1 MSRAIQDAIGQAIV
15 DREWDEVLRLLQTRP
30 DIVNWYTPNYGP
42 LQLMAHEYDGS
53 RKWFEIVDTMIQ
65 LGVSPNAVGMQRH
78 SPLKI
83 LAEKSLRRD
92 SNETWDIRPAFLLL
106 LQYGA
111 DPYAEDDPYVYASSE
126 NAFKFAFAEEADALL
141 PAPVFVPYSGGVFD
155 VIDGVDKP
163 IADYL
168 SEDPGNIVMII
179 NGTRAFGLNRLQLAH
194 SAVDDVIADE
204 LPDFSLIRY
213 RCRPGSANR
222 LLITPKDVDI
232 KHPLLKINVPEPYLI
247 DTPEMYSLL
256 NSTAKIW
263 LATVLPRVADRIAS
277 HNVISEDGG
286 ETNLEGN
293 AYSVVGAAHCQD
305 GSGPISF
312 VRIRPAVIVL
322 SGGRRSI
329 RRTLHKSKRRS
340 TRKSIRRSRS
350 RSIRKRHT

>member
-1 MSRAIQDAIGQAIV
+1 MSRAIQDAIEEAIL
-15 DREWDEVLRLLQTRP
+15 DRKWDEVLRLLQTGP
-30 DIVNWYTPNYGP
+30 DIVNWHTANYGP
-42 LQLMAHEYDGS
+42 LQVMADEYDGS
-53 RKWFEIVDTMIQ
+53 REWFEIVDTMIQ
-65 LGVSPNAVGMQRH
+65 LGVSPNAVGLQLH
-78 SPLKI
+78 SPLTI
-83 LAEKSLRRD
+83 LAEKSFRRD
-92 SNETWDIRPAFLLL
+92 SNETWDIRPAFRLL

-111 DPYAEDDPYVYASSE
+111 DPYAEDHPPYNLMPD
-126 NAFKFAFAEEADALL
+126 NAFKFAWGDEADALL
-141 PAPVFVPYSGGVFD
+141 PPPVFVPYSGGVFD

-194 SAVDDVIADE
+194 SAVDDYIISNQR
-204 LPDFSLIRY
+204 PDFSLIRY
-213 RCRPGSANR
+213 KCKPGSANR
-222 LLITPKDVDI
+222 LLIQRNDVDI
-232 KHPLLKINVPEPYLI
+232 NHPLLKINVPEPYLI

-263 LATVLPRVADRIAS
+263 LASVLPRVADLIAS

-322 SGGRRSI
+322 SGGRKQKVTV
-329 RRTLHKSKRRS
+329 RRRSKRRS
-340 TRKSIRRSRS
+340 KRRSRS

>member
-1 MSRAIQDAIGQAIV
+1 MSRAVQDAIGQAIV
-15 DREWDEVLRLLQTRP
+15 DREWDEVLRLLQTGP

-53 RKWFEIVDTMIQ
+53 RKWFEIVETMIQ
-65 LGVSPNAVGMQRH
+65 LGVSPNAVGLQRH

-92 SNETWDIRPAFLLL
+92 SDETWDVKPAFRLL

-111 DPYAEDDPYVYASSE
+111 DPYAEDHPRYKLMPDNV
-126 NAFKFAFAEEADALL
+126 FKFAWGDEADALL
-141 PAPVFVPYSGGVFD
+141 PPPVFVPYSGGVFD

-213 RCRPGSANR
+213 KCNPGSASR

-256 NSTAKIW
+256 NSNAKIW
-263 LATVLPRVADRIAS
+263 LASVLPRVADRIAS

-286 ETNLEGN
+286 ESNLQGN
-293 AYSVVGAAHCQD
+293 PYSVVGAAHCQD

-329 RRTLHKSKRRS
+329 HKRRSRSTRKNIRKSKRRS
-340 TRKSIRRSRS
+340 K